1 MLKLFSKRCVAVP
14 ALAAV
19 CWGTAGLADLTLMG
33 AEVSAPARVLKHTA
47 ASGQSFSAVV
57 LKVSELPQGV
67 VARDHVILIDTSA
80 SQVGAHRQ
88 QGFAVLN
95 ALLQSLPE
103 SDRVRLFAV
112 DVQAEALDD
121 GFHAPLSSEVKA
133 GLDAL
138 QTRVPLGAT
147 NLRAVLETALE
158 SAPVDRPTNITYIGD
173 GMSTADLIE
182 APELRTLLT
191 SLRQRQ
197 VPVNSFGVGPQ
208 LNLHLLG
215 ILAHQTGG
223 LVTFD
228 STVKTKKSP
237 AELALE
243 RGRSLAAALQSPVFF
258 PTQMTVS
265 PESATLLPGIP
276 LPMRTDRETIYL
288 TSKALPAN
296 ARVVLTSTAGD
307 ATSMEWKMAAPL
319 EQPAVAFLPD
329 FARRLEQ
336 DGGLSNSLA
345 GLSLMNQAQDDF
357 SQGVVARL
365 VDQGHA
371 ALERG
376 DVRQAAHLAGQVAQI
391 DPSNKQVVSLN
402 KVINRLGIRLVSTVN
417 QDAAGNDAAPAEP
430 TPELDLEAK
439 SNPNP
444 NASLVEDQV
453 QATAVMTQKLRNQV
467 SSAIEQARRSDDADA
482 GLGQLKQV
490 LDAVKSAID
499 IAPEDRLR
507 LQKQL
512 EGEIQQQGNAK
523 EVAQQKRIQSLER
536 RAQLES
542 TQRLAEQLMLDEERL
557 ENLIDRVRALMLDG
571 KHGRDEA
578 YGEAQEVA
586 DFAINLR
593 PGESTS
599 AAARFNAEAAQQLL
613 RSYRLRAKRADQFL
627 ETLHQTELSHVPFPD
642 EPPIRFPAAEVWKS
656 LSERRRKWAT
666 VDLKKDSPNE
676 QRIRTALTETT
687 EVAFTDTPLEEA
699 IKYLEDLHSI
709 EIWLDKETLT
719 ADGINTDSP
728 VNLSM
733 SGVSLRSALR
743 LMLEP
748 LALTYVIE
756 DEVMKIT
763 TLVKADEKM
772 STRVYPVA
780 DLVVPIIQL
789 GGGAFGG
796 GGQQGGQGGQQ
807 GGQQGGG
814 GGFGGGGFGNVAP
827 QQVPPKA
834 NAPQG
839 KAGQQGQKLDNRA
852 IEAMKKKRVS

>member
-1 MLKLFSKRCVAVP
+1 M
-14 ALAAV
+14 
-19 CWGTAGLADLTLMG
+19 
-33 AEVSAPARVLKHTA
+33 
-47 ASGQSFSAVV
+47 
-57 LKVSELPQGV
+57 
-67 VARDHVILIDTSA
+67 
-80 SQVGAHRQ
+80 
-88 QGFAVLN
+88 
-95 ALLQSLPE
+95 
-103 SDRVRLFAV
+103 
-112 DVQAEALDD
+112 
-121 GFHAPLSSEVKA
+121 
-133 GLDAL
+133 
-138 QTRVPLGAT
+138 
-147 NLRAVLETALE
+147 
-158 SAPVDRPTNITYIGD
+158 
-173 GMSTADLIE
+173 
-182 APELRTLLT
+182 
-191 SLRQRQ
+191 
-197 VPVNSFGVGPQ
+197 
-208 LNLHLLG
+208 
-215 ILAHQTGG
+215 
-223 LVTFD
+223 
-228 STVKTKKSP
+228 
-237 AELALE
+237 
-243 RGRSLAAALQSPVFF
+243 AAALQSPVFF

-296 ARVVLTSTAGD
+296 ARVVLTSATGD
-307 ATSMEWKMAAPL
+307 AASLEWKMAAPL

-357 SQGVVARL
+357 AQGVARL

-376 DVRQAAHLAGQVAQI
+376 DVRQAAHLAGQVTQI
-391 DPSNKQVVSLN
+391 DPSNKQVASLN
-402 KVINRLGIRLVSTVN
+402 KVINRLGVRLVSAVN
-417 QDAAGNDAAPAEP
+417 QDAAGTDAAPAEP
-430 TPELDLEAK
+430 TPDLEAQ
-439 SNPNP
+439 SSPNP

-593 PGESTS
+593 PGETTS

-733 SGVSLRSALR
+733 S
-743 LMLEP
+743 
-748 LALTYVIE
+748 
-756 DEVMKIT
+756 T
-763 TLVKADEKM
+763 TA
-772 STRVYPVA
+772 T
-780 DLVVPIIQL
+780 
-789 GGGAFGG
+789 
-796 GGQQGGQGGQQ
+796 
-807 GGQQGGG
+807 
-814 GGFGGGGFGNVAP
+814 
-827 QQVPPKA
+827 
-834 NAPQG
+834 
-839 KAGQQGQKLDNRA
+839 
-852 IEAMKKKRVS
+852 